1 MLIREWMTKDVITV
15 TPDTS
20 MLKASKLMKDHN
32 IRRLPVLDGKH
43 VVGIVSDR
51 DIRAASPSKATTLD
65 MHELYY
71 LLSEVKVKDIMTSD
85 PVTVYDTDAVD
96 AAALLME
103 NKGIGGLPVLQHV
116 FHADI
121 LHDPHGPQQLF
132 PSLCEEVGHAQR
144 VSVRFDL
151 ADQPER
157 PEFPQML
164 QQHFLRDAFNAAFQF
179 RQPHAAVPQLEHD
192 DRFPL
197 ASHDVVDDF
206 QRTGAGRTDFHGSSV
221 GEYVRSLRGA
231 PWMTAP
237 QGIRVPECAVPA
249 RSPDGRGRAH
259 APLSGKAGPPISS
272 ARVPRRFPPSPRWRG

>member
-96 AAALLME
+96 APPCSWKTRASAACPWSM
-103 NKGIGGLPVLQHV
+103 
-116 FHADI
+116 
-121 LHDPHGPQQLF
+121 
-132 PSLCEEVGHAQR
+132 
-144 VSVRFDL
+144 
-151 ADQPER
+151 
-157 PEFPQML
+157 
-164 QQHFLRDAFNAAFQF
+164 
-179 RQPHAAVPQLEHD
+179 VPGN
-192 DRFPL
+192 
-197 ASHDVVDDF
+197 S
-206 QRTGAGRTDFHGSSV
+206 
-221 GEYVRSLRGA
+221 
-231 PWMTAP
+231 
-237 QGIRVPECAVPA
+237 
-249 RSPDGRGRAH
+249 
-259 APLSGKAGPPISS
+259 
-272 ARVPRRFPPSPRWRG
+272 

>member
-103 NKGIGGLPVLQHV
+103 NKGIGGLPVVDGSGELVGIITDHDIFRVLVDFCGASKGGLQ
-116 FHADI
+116 
-121 LHDPHGPQQLF
+121 
-132 PSLCEEVGHAQR
+132 
-144 VSVRFDL
+144 L
-151 ADQPER
+151 A
-157 PEFPQML
+157 FML
-164 QQHFLRDAFNAAFQF
+164 
-179 RQPHAAVPQLEHD
+179 
-192 DRFPL
+192 
-197 ASHDVVDDF
+197 
-206 QRTGAGRTDFHGSSV
+206 
-221 GEYVRSLRGA
+221 
-231 PWMTAP
+231 
-237 QGIRVPECAVPA
+237 
-249 RSPDGRGRAH
+249 PD
-259 APLSGKAGPPISS
+259 
-272 ARVPRRFPPSPRWRG
+272 